1 MEHSIS
7 KDLLLMLTD
16 ADDHNVIIQVGEN
29 QNTRDFRAHS
39 NILRARSHYFQ
50 IALSKKW
57 VTKRNNEDVVKYKKP
72 NIDPGVFEIILRY
85 IYTDEAD
92 LSEKSGTDIF
102 KLLIASDELLLEKLF
117 KYIQDYLIENR
128 VTWIKQ
134 NFDFVFNIVFKYVS
148 CKKLQEHC
156 LASICEDP
164 HQFFSSKNFPSLDK
178 NIFYSLLK
186 RADLHIDEVIAWNH
200 LIKWGINQ
208 IPLLKSDID
217 EWNETDYEDLKK
229 AISQF
234 IPLIRFSEISR
245 ADFYDN
251 VRPYKAVIPHNV
263 YEEMMKFYMKD
274 IPPIS
279 IISTPRV
286 RRPLK
291 KLIKAQ
297 KPFLM
302 KTVKGSVRWNPY

>member
-128 VTWIKQ
+128 
-134 NFDFVFNIVFKYVS
+134 
-148 CKKLQEHC
+148 
-156 LASICEDP
+156 
-164 HQFFSSKNFPSLDK
+164 

-186 RADLHIDEVIAWNH
+186 RDDLHIDEVIAWNH

-208 IPLLKSDID
+208 IPLLKSDRD
-217 EWNETDYEDLKK
+217 KWNETDYEDLKK

-251 VRPYKAVIPHNV
+251 VRPYKAVISHNV

-286 RRPLK
+286 RRPLN

-297 KPFLM
+297 KPFLPIAM

>member
-128 VTWIKQ
+128 
-134 NFDFVFNIVFKYVS
+134 
-148 CKKLQEHC
+148 
-156 LASICEDP
+156 
-164 HQFFSSKNFPSLDK
+164 
-178 NIFYSLLK
+178 
-186 RADLHIDEVIAWNH
+186 
-200 LIKWGINQ
+200 
-208 IPLLKSDID
+208 
-217 EWNETDYEDLKK
+217 
-229 AISQF
+229 
-234 IPLIRFSEISR
+234 
-245 ADFYDN
+245 
-251 VRPYKAVIPHNV
+251 AVISHNV

-286 RRPLK
+286 RRPLN

-297 KPFLM
+297 KPFLPIAM

>member
-1 MEHSIS
+1 M
-7 KDLLLMLTD
+7 
-16 ADDHNVIIQVGEN
+16 
-29 QNTRDFRAHS
+29 
-39 NILRARSHYFQ
+39 
-50 IALSKKW
+50 
-57 VTKRNNEDVVKYKKP
+57 
-72 NIDPGVFEIILRY
+72 
-85 IYTDEAD
+85 
-92 LSEKSGTDIF
+92 
-102 KLLIASDELLLEKLF
+102 
-117 KYIQDYLIENR
+117 
-128 VTWIKQ
+128 TWIKQ
-134 NFDFVFNIVFKYVS
+134 NFDFVFNIVFKYVN

-186 RADLHIDEVIAWNH
+186 RDDLHIDEVIAWNH

-208 IPLLKSDID
+208 IPLLKSDRD
-217 EWNETDYEDLKK
+217 KWNETDYEDLKK

-234 IPLIRFSEISR
+234 IPLIRFSKISR

-286 RRPLK
+286 RRP
-291 KLIKAQ
+291 
-297 KPFLM
+297 FLPIAM